1 MKRLLAFAV
10 IEDLDQRFD
19 QVIKDDESNDERE
32 HEHEGHRMIEVYE

>member
-32 HEHEGHRMIEVYE
+32 HEGHRMIEVYE